1 MRGFLRCFAAALACL
16 LLTALPAAAQFDRG
30 QISGTVK
37 DAQGGVVPGVTVV
50 ITNLDTQQSTT
61 TVTDSSGFY
70 TVPNLP
76 RGKYDVSAELQGFKK
91 ALRQN
96 VTLDAGS
103 SQTLNFALETGAITE
118 AVTVTAE
125 ATPLQTDVTVR
136 KTVEA
141 KDLELLSF
149 SGRNPLG
156 VPALKAGVVGGNFNN
171 FGFAAFSNG
180 GFSIN
185 GGRPEENTITV
196 DGAIAIRT
204 RSAGSI
210 IGTQN
215 VDAIQEVQVLT
226 ANYMPEYGRAS
237 GGQIR
242 FVTKGGSARYTG
254 NASFFYRDDSLQ
266 ANTWT
271 RNRSTD
277 PNQSSGPAAFNYKQ
291 YGYSFGGP
299 IPGAMFKDKAF
310 FFAAQEWV
318 NFFQVATNTATVPTE
333 RMRTGD
339 FSELLDPST
348 GFFSSPQ
355 IIRDPLTGQ
364 PFPNNVIPADRLS
377 PNGIGL
383 MNLYPSPTPGFRQG
397 SANAIITSENPQDQ
411 RKDNIRLDFR
421 LNDRNQITYR
431 YSKYNW
437 VAVDA
442 FRGTF
447 PFARTDWDRPN
458 STQNLNWT
466 STISPTLINEFSY
479 SHSLD
484 QVFIGVFKES
494 GLYQRSRAGI
504 NYPYIFP
511 ANKEIEDKIPTVNID
526 NFSGFDGGP
535 YPSSSEGPI
544 HLVSNATTWVTGRHT
559 FKGGVAI
566 EYSGEDDF
574 DQINVS
580 AIPGGTN
587 NQNGQFAFRNSSSA
601 RSGLGI
607 SDMALGVF
615 TDYAELGQ
623 RAFTK
628 WRSLATDFFVQD
640 SWKPASNLTVEGG
653 VRWAI
658 WPPWHSTTNNI
669 ANFDPRFYNKA
680 SEAVIN
686 PTTGRLIGGDR
697 YNGIVLPGDG
707 FIGDAKDLV
716 VAQDPNV
723 LALFRGEPRGFSQ
736 THYNALEPRF
746 GVSYQINKQ
755 TVTRAS
761 AGVFHNRVTLND
773 STLLG
778 GNPPFQPMVT
788 VSNGSVDNPA
798 GAGGASD
805 LPFGIQ
811 GQDVVFKHPTSYMW
825 SVGVQREVPLG
836 LVVDVT
842 YVGRRGLYLQRE
854 RNINQLPEGTTL
866 LAENKDVNIAA
877 LRPYKG
883 YGAIRIS
890 ENAGY
895 SKYNSLQVSADRRY
909 TNGLKVGAAYTLGH
923 SEDNGSDKRNILWNT
938 YDDTIYWGPSNFDR
952 THVLSVYYIY
962 DLPFW
967 REGGSV
973 LKSALGGWQI
983 SGATFMRSGTPFSI
997 TRTNDIAG
1005 VGEGS
1010 NGQPVDLVG
1019 DVNANTNGKFSGG
1032 VVSGVATDENFA
1044 FNPAAFANP
1053 AAGTFGNAPRNL
1065 LRNPGD
1071 QQWDIALFKNFALG
1085 GPRKIQFRA
1094 EIFNFPNHPNLN
1106 GPNGDITNP
1115 NFGRSTSKDGNR
1127 RDVQLALRFL
1137 F

>member
-1 MRGFLRCFAAALACL
+1 MTGFVRYFAAACACV

-30 QISGTVK
+30 QISGTVR
-37 DAQGGVVPGVTVV
+37 DSQGGVVPGATVV
-50 ITNLDTQQSTT
+50 MTNVETQLART
-61 TVTDSSGFY
+61 TVTDSGGFF

-76 RGKYDVSAELQGFKK
+76 PGKYDVSAELQGFKK

-96 VTLDAGS
+96 VTLDASS
-103 SQTLNFALETGAITE
+103 SQTLNFSLETGAITE

-141 KDLELLSF
+141 KDIELLSF
-149 SGRNPLG
+149 SGRNPIG
-156 VPALKAGVVGGNFNN
+156 VPALKAGVIGGGFNN
-171 FGFAAFSNG
+171 AGFSSLTTG
-180 GFSIN
+180 GFNIN
-185 GGRPEENTITV
+185 GSRSDENTIYV
-196 DGAIAIRT
+196 DGAVAVRT
-204 RSAGSI
+204 RSTGAIVGV
-210 IGTQN
+210 QN
-215 VDAIQEVQVLT
+215 VDAVQEVQVLT

-242 FVTKGGSARYTG
+242 FITKGGSARYSG
-254 NASFFYRDDSLQ
+254 SSSFFWRDDSLQ

-271 RNRSTD
+271 RNRS
-277 PNQSSGPAAFNYKQ
+277 PNALENAGPSPFDYKQ

-299 IPGAMFKDKAF
+299 VPGAMFKDRAF

-318 NFFQVATNTATVPTE
+318 NFFQVQTNTATVPTAL
-333 RMRTGD
+333 MRAGN
-339 FSELLDPST
+339 FSELLNPNN
-348 GFFSSPQ
+348 GFYSGAQ
-355 IIRDPLTGQ
+355 VIRDPQTGQ
-364 PFPNNVIPADRLS
+364 PFPGNIIPAGRLS
-377 PNGIGL
+377 ANGVAI
-383 MNLYPSPTPGFRQG
+383 MNLYPDPTAGFRQG
-397 SANAIITSENPQDQ
+397 SANAIYNSDNPQDQ

-421 LNDRNQITYR
+421 LNDKNQVTFR
-431 YSKYNW
+431 YSKFNW
-437 VAVDA
+437 VSVDA
-442 FRGTF
+442 FRGQF

-458 STQNLNWT
+458 STKNFNWT
-466 STISPTLINEFSY
+466 STITPTLINEFSY
-479 SHSLD
+479 AHSLD
-484 QVFIGVFKES
+484 QVFINVFTET
-494 GLYQRSRAGI
+494 GLHQRSRTGI

-511 ANKEIEDKIPTVNID
+511 ANKEIEDKIPSVTIA
-526 NFSGFDGGP
+526 SPWTGIDGGP
-535 YPSSSEGPI
+535 YPASSEGPI
-544 HLVSNATTWVTGRHT
+544 HVVSNATTWVRGRHT
-559 FKGGVAI
+559 IKGGVAI

-574 DQINVS
+574 DQINVNS
-580 AIPGGTN
+580 IPGGTN
-587 NQNGQFAFRNSSSA
+587 NQNGQFDFQNSTS
-601 RSGLGI
+601 RSGLAI
-607 SDMALGVF
+607 SDMALGMF
-615 TDYAELGQ
+615 NNYAELGQ

-640 SWKPASNLTVEGG
+640 SWKPTSNLTVEGG
-653 VRWAI
+653 IRWAI

-680 SEAVIN
+680 TEAVIN
-686 PTTGRLIGGDR
+686 PATGRLIGGDR
-697 YNGIVLPGDG
+697 FNGIVLPGDG
-707 FIGDAKDLV
+707 FEGDANDLEVAKD
-716 VAQDPNV
+716 PRV

-736 THYNALEPRF
+736 THYNAIEPRL
-746 GVSYQINKQ
+746 GLSYSINRQ
-755 TVTRAS
+755 TVARAS

-788 VSNGSVDNPA
+788 VSNGSVDNPG
-798 GAGGASD
+798 GAGSSSD

-825 SVGVQREVPLG
+825 SAGIQREVPLG
-836 LVVDVT
+836 FVVDVT

-854 RNINQLPEGTTL
+854 RNINQLPEGTL
-866 LAENKDVNIAA
+866 QRNPNVNIAA

-895 SKYNSLQVSADRRY
+895 SKYNSLQISADRRY

-923 SEDNGSDKRNILWNT
+923 SEDNGSDKRNVLWNS
-938 YDDTIYWGPSNFDR
+938 YDDTSYWGPSSFDR
-952 THVLSVYYIY
+952 RHVLSLYYIY

-973 LKSALGGWQI
+973 LKSLLGGWQI
-983 SGATFMRSGTPFSI
+983 SGATFMRTGTPFSI

-1005 VGEGS
+1005 VGEGP

-1019 DVNANTNGKFSGG
+1019 DVDANTNGKFSGG
-1032 VVSGVATDENFA
+1032 VVSGSATDQNFW

-1053 AAGTFGNAPRNL
+1053 AAGKFGNAPRNN

-1071 QQWDIALFKNFALG
+1071 QQWDIALFKNFSLG
-1085 GPRKIQFRA
+1085 GTRKIQFRT
-1094 EIFNFPNHPNLN
+1094 EIFNFPNHPNLS
-1106 GPNGDITNP
+1106 GPNTDITNA
-1115 NFGRSTSKDGNR
+1115 NFGRIITKDGSR
-1127 RDVQLALRFL
+1127 RDIQLALRFV

>member
-1 MRGFLRCFAAALACL
+1 V

-37 DAQGGVVPGVTVV
+37 DAQGGVVPGVSVSV
-50 ITNLDTQQSTT
+50 TNLETQQVQT
-61 TVTDSSGFY
+61 TVTDSTGFY

-76 RGKYDVSAELQGFKK
+76 RGKYDVAAELQGFKK

-96 VTLDAGS
+96 VTLDASS
-103 SQTLNFALETGAITE
+103 SQTLNFALETGAISE

-141 KDLELLSF
+141 KDLEQLSF

-171 FGFAAFSNG
+171 AGFASFSNG

-185 GGRPEENTITV
+185 GGRPEENTISV

-242 FVTKGGSARYTG
+242 FITKAGSARYTG
-254 NASFFYRDDSLQ
+254 SASLFYRDDSLQ

-271 RNRSTD
+271 RNRSV
-277 PNQSSGPAAFNYKQ
+277 NAIENSGPSPFDYKQ
-291 YGYSFGGP
+291 YGYAVGGP

-310 FFAAQEWV
+310 FFGAQEWV
-318 NFFQVATNTATVPTE
+318 NFFQVQTNTATVPTAL
-333 RMRTGD
+333 MRTGN
-339 FSELLDPST
+339 FSELLNPGNGFYT
-348 GFFSSPQ
+348 GAQ
-355 IIRDPLTGQ
+355 IIRDPQTGQ
-364 PFPNNVIPADRLS
+364 PFPGNIIPLERLS
-377 PNGIGL
+377 ANGVAL
-383 MNLYPSPTPGFRQG
+383 MKLYPDPTPGYRQG
-397 SANAIITSENPQDQ
+397 TANAIFNSDNPQDQ
-411 RKDNIRLDFR
+411 RKDNIRIDYR
-421 LNDRNQITYR
+421 LNEKNQVTYR

-437 VAVDA
+437 VSVDA

-458 STQNLNWT
+458 STQNVNWT
-466 STISPTLINEFSY
+466 STITPTLINEFSY

-484 QVFIGVFKES
+484 QVFINVFTET
-494 GLYQRSRAGI
+494 GLHKRSRTGI

-511 ANKEIEDKIPTVNID
+511 ANKEIEDKIPTVTIA
-526 NFSGFDGGP
+526 SPWTGIDGGP
-535 YPSSSEGPI
+535 YPSSSQGPI
-544 HLVSNATTWVTGRHT
+544 HLVSNATTWVSGRHT
-559 FKGGVAI
+559 FKGGIAI

-574 DQINVS
+574 DQINVNS
-580 AIPGGTN
+580 IPGGTN
-587 NQNGQFAFRNSSSA
+587 NQNGQFDFQNSTSV
-601 RSGLGI
+601 RSGLAI
-607 SDMALGVF
+607 SDMALGLF
-615 TDYAELGQ
+615 NNYAELGQ

-628 WRSLATDFFVQD
+628 WRSLATDLFVQD
-640 SWKPASNLTVEGG
+640 SWKPSSNLTIEGG

-680 SEAVIN
+680 TEAVIN
-686 PTTGRLIGGDR
+686 PANGRLIGGDR

-707 FIGDAKDLV
+707 FIGDGNQLV
-716 VAQDPNV
+716 AAQDARV
-723 LALFRGEPRGFSQ
+723 QALFRGEPRGFSQ
-736 THYNALEPRF
+736 THYNAFEPRL
-746 GVSYQINKQ
+746 GVAYSVNKE
-755 TVTRAS
+755 TVVRGS

-788 VSNGSVDNPA
+788 VSGGSVDNPG

-825 SVGVQREVPLG
+825 SAGIQREVPLG
-836 LVVDVT
+836 FVVDVT
-842 YVGRRGLYLQRE
+842 YVGRRGLYLQRV

-866 LAENKDVNIAA
+866 LPANKDVNIAA

-895 SKYNSLQVSADRRY
+895 SKYNSLQISADRRY

-923 SEDNGSDKRNILWNT
+923 SEDNASDKRNVLWNS
-938 YDDTIYWGPSNFDR
+938 YDDTNYWGPSSFDR
-952 THVLSVYYIY
+952 KHVLSVYYIY

-967 REGGSV
+967 RDGGSP
-973 LKSALGGWQI
+973 LKSLLGGWQI
-983 SGATFMRSGTPFSI
+983 SGATFVRSGTPFSI

-1010 NGQPVDLVG
+1010 NGQPVDVVG
-1019 DVNANTNGKFSGG
+1019 DINANTNGKFSGG
-1032 VVSGVATDENFA
+1032 VTNGVAADDNFW
-1044 FNPAAFANP
+1044 FNPSAFKDP
-1053 AAGTFGNAPRNL
+1053 APGKFGNETRNI

-1071 QQWDIALFKNFALG
+1071 QQWDIALFKNFSLG
-1085 GPRKIQFRA
+1085 GPRKVQFRA
-1094 EIFNFPNHPNLN
+1094 EVFNFPNHPNLS
-1106 GPNGDITNP
+1106 GPNTDITNV
-1115 NFGRSTSKDGNR
+1115 NFGRIITKDGSR